1 MIVCLIN
8 NAIIGYKELNDIRLY
23 DASGDQIHFEM
34 LPYFEPIMMIQTIV
48 FIPHMNVLMSD
59 ETISY
64 YRAMRHLL
72 FSFSFIPHR
81 LQDSNKQKNNT
92 YLYLIGIES
101 NKSWVNM
108 FNVYA
113 IL

>member
-1 MIVCLIN
+1 MILCLIN

-23 DASGDQIHFEM
+23 DVSGDQIHFEM

-72 FSFSFIPHR
+72 FSFSFIPHK